1 MAIAGFSRT
10 AYHGS
15 GGAGQVGRRIAYITR
30 SGEYAAEA
38 RIRHQGLA
46 RETGR
51 TREDL
56 VFWNSRNLPS
66 WTEGNPTTYFTAA
79 ERYESA
85 KNVAYEEWKV
95 SLPREL
101 TRRQQVDAAR
111 DFLHAAF
118 GTAHPYVWAFHA
130 PVAQD
135 QGEQPHLHVI
145 SSSRT
150 LDEYGR
156 SPAQFFRR
164 YNRHDPE
171 AGGAAKDRAFS
182 HFGAVKAFR
191 ELYTDTMNLH
201 LEAGGYEVRL
211 HPDSLQDRE
220 IDREPEPKL
229 QPSDSNAYRRGVV
242 TDALRAVL
250 EHRARRAHTA
260 EQEAA
265 SARIHWQFRQLT
277 LGIEPEMSF
286 AQKFTQIRA
295 AREHVITQQPARPH
309 PSLHALQAEVQR
321 LEQSVTGLE
330 RYGEQV
336 RTFLLREERMEQL
349 LEARD
354 WRDEAAAERCLAE
367 GKHHGLEPDPYAER
381 TAQQIERYLE
391 ALARDQAQEQ
401 IGGQLHIRLQQH
413 DRERD
418 HDRGLSW

>member
-56 VFWNSRNLPS
+56 VFWNSRNLPE
-66 WTEGNPTTYFTAA
+66 WAEGNPTTYFTAA

-101 TRRQQVDAAR
+101 TRRQQMDAAR

-118 GTAHPYVWAFHA
+118 GTDHPYVWAFHA

-191 ELYTDTMNLH
+191 ALYTDTMNLH
-201 LEAGGYEVRL
+201 LEAAGYEVRL

-242 TDALRAVL
+242 TDAMREVL
-250 EHRARRAHTA
+250 DHRASRAHTA

-265 SARIHWQFRQLT
+265 SACIYWQFRQLA

-286 AQKFTQIRA
+286 AQKLTQIRA
-295 AREHVITQQPARPH
+295 AREHAMTQQPERPH
-309 PSLHALQAEVQR
+309 PSLQALQAEVQR
-321 LEQSVTGLE
+321 LEQSVMGLE

-336 RTFLLREERMEQL
+336 RTFLLREEHMEQL
-349 LEARD
+349 LEVRD
-354 WRDEAAAERCLAE
+354 WRDEAAAERLLAE
-367 GKHHGLEPDPYAER
+367 GVRYGLEPDAYAER
-381 TAQQIERYLE
+381 TAKQIEDWLG
-391 ALARDQAQEQ
+391 AQEGEQ
-401 IGGQLHIRLQQH
+401 IGGRLNIRLHQRE
-413 DRERD
+413 RERD
-418 HDRGLSW
+418 RGMSW